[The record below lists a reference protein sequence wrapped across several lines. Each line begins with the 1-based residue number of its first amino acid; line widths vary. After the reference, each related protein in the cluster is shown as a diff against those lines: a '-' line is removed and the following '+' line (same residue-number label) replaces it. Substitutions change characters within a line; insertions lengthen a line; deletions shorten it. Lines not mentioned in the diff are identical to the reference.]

1 MDTRR
6 ALLMSNYEVTAA
18 RALSVTDGI
27 NIQNKVIMIKQPS
40 DRKRTQTENEEN
52 ERQIKS
58 LGGTKT
64 SHDIWST
71 QNFTI
76 YDIT

>member
-1 MDTRR
+1 
-6 ALLMSNYEVTAA
+6 MSNYEVTAA

-64 SHDIWST
+64 SHDI
-71 QNFTI
+71 
-76 YDIT
+76 